1 MKPNNIDVSDRDCS
15 LWGMTSHDA
24 PPPGATRIHLVR
36 HGTTMLNR
44 LNRYRGR
51 RDVALD
57 QGGWEDAWRAAG
69 QLESAGLTAIYS
81 SPLRRARDTARIVG
95 DVAGVE
101 PVIDLPG
108 LTNLEYGAWE
118 GLTSDEARAHDPVL
132 FEAYQAAEPGAYC
145 PGGESLDIAERR
157 VLLSLQTIAALHP
170 GEIVGAVSH
179 AAIVR
184 LAIIGVGAK
193 PRHEWRQALPNGSVT
208 TFDVAPDGVITLHRL
223 PVAA

>member
-1 MKPNNIDVSDRDCS
+1 
-15 LWGMTSHDA
+15 MTSAADDVRA
-24 PPPGATRIHLVR
+24 PSTDATRIHLIR

-57 QGGWEDAWRAAG
+57 QGGWEDAWRAANE
-69 QLESAGLTAIYS
+69 LEHAGLTAIYS

-101 PVIDLPG
+101 PVVDLPG

-118 GLTSDEARAHDPVL
+118 GLTSEEARAHDPVL
-132 FEAYQAAEPGAYC
+132 FESYQRADLDARC
-145 PGGESLDIAERR
+145 PGGESLRLAERR

-170 GEIVGAVSH
+170 GEVVAAVSH

-184 LAIIGVGAK
+184 LAVVGVGAK
-193 PRHEWRQALPNGSVT
+193 PRAEWRQALPNGSVT
-208 TFDVAPDGVITLHRL
+208 TFDVVDGEVTLHRL
-223 PVAA
+223 PLAA

>member
-1 MKPNNIDVSDRDCS
+1 
-15 LWGMTSHDA
+15 MTSHTEPLHDVT
-24 PPPGATRIHLVR
+24 GNATRIHLIR

-57 QGGWEDAWRAAG
+57 QGGWEDAWRAANE
-69 QLESAGLTAIYS
+69 LEHAGLTAIYS

-101 PVIDLPG
+101 PVVDLPG

-132 FEAYQAAEPGAYC
+132 FEAYQRADLGASC
-145 PGGESLDIAERR
+145 PGGESLELAERR

-170 GEIVGAVSH
+170 GETVAAVSH

-193 PRHEWRQALPNGSVT
+193 SRAEWRTVLPNGSVT
-208 TFDVAPDGVITLHRL
+208 TFDVVDGVVGLTRL

>member
-1 MKPNNIDVSDRDCS
+1 
-15 LWGMTSHDA
+15 MTSHTSPLHDVTG
-24 PPPGATRIHLVR
+24 PSTRIHLIR

-57 QGGWEDAWRAAG
+57 QGGWEDAWRAANE
-69 QLESAGLTAIYS
+69 LEHAGLTAIYS

-132 FEAYQAAEPGAYC
+132 FEAYQQAELGAYC
-145 PGGESLDIAERR
+145 PGGESLELAERR

-170 GEIVGAVSH
+170 GETVAAVSH

-193 PRHEWRQALPNGSVT
+193 SRAEWRTVLPNGSVT
-208 TFDVAPDGVITLHRL
+208 TFDVVDGVVSLHRL

>member
-1 MKPNNIDVSDRDCS
+1 
-15 LWGMTSHDA
+15 MTSDTPLLDPVA
-24 PPPGATRIHLVR
+24 PGTTRIHLVR

-69 QLESAGLTAIYS
+69 ELEHAGLSAMYS
-81 SPLRRARDTARIVG
+81 SPLRRARDTARIVA
-95 DVAGVE
+95 DVTGLSTV
-101 PVIDLPG
+101 VDLPG

-118 GLTSDEARAHDPVL
+118 GLTSDEARAHDAAL
-132 FEAYQAAEPGAYC
+132 FEAYQRAEPGAYC
-145 PGGESLDIAERR
+145 PGGESLELAERR
-157 VLLSLQTIAALHP
+157 VLLSLRTIAALHP
-170 GEIVGAVSH
+170 GEVVGAVSH

-193 PRHEWRQALPNGSVT
+193 LRHEWRHALPNGSVT
-208 TFDVAPDGVITLHRL
+208 TFDIADDVVTLHRL